1 MSITRAIRRL
11 LGRDATQATFSPS
24 ALRNKPGGMAWIKG
38 IGNSDGT
45 EQINGRAVRVVC
57 ITSGRIWAIDP
68 PQQFTCT
75 SDTHYTRQDVIIR
88 AGQTYSV
95 DGVAD
100 ENLEPWKDV
109 GDDDQDESLSYLPP
123 VPASLSNIVKERL

>member
-11 LGRDATQATFSPS
+11 FGRDVTTASFSPS

-38 IGNSDGT
+38 IDHGNGA
-45 EQINGRAVRVVC
+45 EQINGRAVLVVRLLN
-57 ITSGRIWAIDP
+57 GRIWAIDP
-68 PQQFTCT
+68 PQQFACT
-75 SDTHYTRQDVIIR
+75 EDTLYTRQDVIVR